1 MAARKRKPEILI
13 PEPRYHVSVWNHEGD
28 VVEVLWDAS
37 ADDVDELR
45 EKYADDPMH
54 DVVAEE
60 R

>member
-1 MAARKRKPEILI
+1 MAKKRKSEPLI
-13 PEPRYHVSVWNHEGD
+13 PEPRYHVAVWNHEGD

-37 ADDVDELR
+37 PDELDEMY